1 MTVRIAPDTQA
12 RILRSLGRV
21 AIQVQETSD
30 PEGAALALE
39 RARPDIGLFAL
50 RGTREVERIPSGPFV
65 MVVDRDDGQRRL
77 LEVPEV
83 VAHHLEAAGIDGTV
97 ACIDHGGFL
106 TSSLWGLATLGPAVI
121 CRLYPPPPEIEED
134 PPTGLPGRWM
144 AEAAAWLL
152 EDLAADHALWAE
164 VGLVDLSMPAED
176 ATAFLEQQRL
186 HRRSPLVV
194 AADPRPDD
202 SANSHGLCGDG
213 ARSGC
218 DDRPVRAVA
227 LCSSPLTTHL
237 ALGAG
242 GPGAVGDLLSLVEEF
257 TVLTRRLAHDVAYGF
272 VDVSPTFLRFAGA
285 SHPLELFCDEAVFD
299 AYPYQV
305 LGPGHLARL
314 GGPPPEARPIAPGR
328 VELAAPDL
336 PAWVA
341 NGAGVRS
348 VGPGNRVLRGAM
360 RTALAPCID
369 LDGHRL
375 RHERW
380 DRVKRR
386 RLDLEDLAVPEYR
399 FDPPDR

>member
-1 MTVRIAPDTQA
+1 MTVRIAPDTEA

-30 PEGAALALE
+30 PEAAALALE
-39 RARPDIGLFAL
+39 RARPDIGRFAL

-65 MVVDRDDGQRRL
+65 MVVDRDDGQRRM

-83 VAHHLEAAGIDGTV
+83 VAHHLEAAGIDGRV

-134 PPTGLPGRWM
+134 PPTGPPSHWVG
-144 AEAAAWLL
+144 EAATWLV
-152 EDLAADHALWAE
+152 EDLAPDHALWAE
-164 VGLVDLSMPAED
+164 VGLVDLGLPAAD
-176 ATAFLEQQRL
+176 AAAFLEQQRR

-202 SANSHGLCGDG
+202 AADHHGLCGDG
-213 ARSGC
+213 TGSQG

-227 LCSSPLTTHL
+227 LCSGPLSSHL

-242 GPGAVGDLLSLVEEF
+242 GPGAEDDLVSLVEGF
-257 TVLTRRLAHDVAYGF
+257 TVLARRLASDAAYAF

-299 AYPYQV
+299 GYPYQV

-314 GGPPPEARPIAPGR
+314 GGPPPGARPVAPGR
-328 VELAAPDL
+328 VELAALDL

-341 NGAGVRS
+341 SGAGIRPAS
-348 VGPGNRVLRGAM
+348 PGNRAVRAPM
-360 RTALAPCID
+360 RSALAPCID
-369 LDGHRL
+369 LDGHTL
-375 RHERW
+375 RQERW